1 VTVGCRFFDGAGPYE
16 RTVTGW
22 VDAVDPPP
30 RLRLSARLTDPRAD
44 LEVSLVA
51 EPSPSYQLSE
61 ATAAARSEATRAL
74 AAPLLQRFRDVGRLR
89 VASGFRRQVAEILGE
104 HPLAGHLTDAAI
116 EAARLSRQVTRIH
129 VPGGARPT
137 PAEFH
142 QLDLEAWP
150 ELVDL
155 CFTYRQE
162 TLPLFTERQ
171 VRTPATVDMYSPA
184 PGRPLVFHRYKRSHV
199 ARAGSTLALY
209 QSMFDQVHGFELWYE
224 LDTRS
229 HEIVAAR
236 VLTPRLP
243 YMGICD
249 EPQQRARDMVG
260 VKLDADWPGSV
271 RARLGG
277 RRGCFQ
283 LTDLTS
289 DLCRLH
295 SWS

>member
-1 VTVGCRFFDGAGPYE
+1 MTIECRFLDLASPYE

-22 VDAVDPPP
+22 VDALDPPP
-30 RLRLSARLTDPRAD
+30 RLRLSARLSDGLAD

-61 ATAAARSEATRAL
+61 ATATARSETTRTACGSIL
-74 AAPLLQRFRDVGRLR
+74 EAFREVGRLR
-89 VASGFRRQVAEILGE
+89 VAAGFRRQVAEILGE
-104 HPLAGHLTDAAI
+104 HPLAGHLLDAAI
-116 EAARLSRQVTRIH
+116 EAARLSRQVTRID
-129 VPGGARPT
+129 VSGVTRPS

-155 CFTYRQE
+155 CFTYRKE
-162 TLPLFTERQ
+162 TRDLFAERA
-171 VRTPATVDMYSPA
+171 VRTPATVEMYAPP

-209 QSMFDQVHGFELWYE
+209 QSMFDQVHGFELWY
-224 LDTRS
+224 DVDIRS

-260 VKLDADWPGSV
+260 VKLDADWAGSV
-271 RARLGG
+271 RGLLGG

-289 DLCRLH
+289 DLCRLLT
-295 SWS
+295 WS